1 MEVRV
6 IIREDRHIGKSRVI
20 QCFPKQSA
28 VMGQAAV
35 TDVLSGGDGM
45 EGGEGDI
52 CLRNTLVQQRLDIG
66 LRVNTAAAR
75 YLVDRLP
82 ARGELVR
89 LLLSLIYI
97 PAPTRRT
104 PLTYAV
110 FFLKKNI
117 RLKRKKY

>member
-1 MEVRV
+1 VEVRV

-66 LRVNTAAAR
+66 LRVNTAAAGDIVDAGSISCQLIHLFR
-75 YLVDRLP
+75 RCLENRSDLVDEGTGS
-82 ARGELVR
+82 AGTASVH
-89 LLLSLIYI
+89 
-97 PAPTRRT
+97 AH
-104 PLTYAV
+104 V
-110 FFLKKNI
+110 CDN
-117 RLKRKKY
+117 